1 MYHKNF
7 FELAFLLKY
16 KNIFISVV
24 ISDYQMINYISN
36 DRINI
41 YINNEL
47 NIIELEKDILIKNI
61 IFAIIQ
67 TKENKKIKYLDI

>member
-1 MYHKNF
+1 
-7 FELAFLLKY
+7 
-16 KNIFISVV
+16 
-24 ISDYQMINYISN
+24 MINYISN